1 MISQRKKK
9 NNSNELK
16 LSGYTEYRNKIKK
29 KSKFVDKKPKESK
42 KPNDKDEISEYYS
55 KLMRIHNFTNEIRAG
70 KKIKLTG
77 EYELEKLKES
87 ININLEYIDMLKK
100 LIDDTEFIYMNI
112 EEGQEPFLIFIK
124 KKNEEEEIKEELPNI
139 DNIDNVLD
147 SIEINDKNSKLN

>member
-1 MISQRKKK
+1 
-9 NNSNELK
+9 
-16 LSGYTEYRNKIKK
+16 
-29 KSKFVDKKPKESK
+29 
-42 KPNDKDEISEYYS
+42 
-55 KLMRIHNFTNEIRAG
+55 MRIHNFTNEIRAG

-77 EYELEKLKES
+77 EYELKKLKES

-100 LIDDTEFIYMNI
+100 LIDDTVFIYMNI